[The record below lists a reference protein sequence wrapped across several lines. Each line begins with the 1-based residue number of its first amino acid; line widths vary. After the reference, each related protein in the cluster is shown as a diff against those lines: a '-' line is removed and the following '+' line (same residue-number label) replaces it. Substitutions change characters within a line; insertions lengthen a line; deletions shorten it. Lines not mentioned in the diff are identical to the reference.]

1 MSKVLILYY
10 SAFGYVGILAKAIA
24 DGVRSA
30 GAVADVKRVAEML
43 PDATA
48 SDRIFDPMQDDP
60 IALIQDL
67 AHYDAIIVGSPTR
80 YGRLSSPIAAFLEQ
94 ATEQLGQDV
103 LSGKVGGAFTS
114 PTSAQGGQETASMSL
129 VINLLHL
136 GMIVVGPPFSVTT
149 IADAAGQRYPS
160 ELDLD
165 IARQQGTLIART
177 AQKLKGPGSVLR
189 RKDPAGR
196 DAVK

>member
-1 MSKVLILYY
+1 MVLVRPARWQISSALRKCCRTQPPVTGY
-10 SAFGYVGILAKAIA
+10 SI
-24 DGVRSA
+24 RC
-30 GAVADVKRVAEML
+30 R
-43 PDATA
+43 T
-48 SDRIFDPMQDDP
+48 
-60 IALIQDL
+60 
-67 AHYDAIIVGSPTR
+67 TR